1 MAKKQKLS
9 PIVSAYMAQISGRG
23 KGGKARAK
31 NLSPERL
38 SEIAK
43 KAAAARWGKRVTA
56 LKDSQDSPYPFPPP
70 QVLLPNLLERKAG
83 RVRAKKAAGASAKVR
98 KAKAKARAAK

>member
-1 MAKKQKLS
+1 MLMVVATFRSSL
-9 PIVSAYMAQISGRG
+9 ISGKG

-43 KAAAARWGKRVTA
+43 KAAAARWG
-56 LKDSQDSPYPFPPP
+56 
-70 QVLLPNLLERKAG
+70 G
-83 RVRAKKAAGASAKVR
+83 KKAVPLTKPAKQK
-98 KAKAKARAAK
+98 KAK